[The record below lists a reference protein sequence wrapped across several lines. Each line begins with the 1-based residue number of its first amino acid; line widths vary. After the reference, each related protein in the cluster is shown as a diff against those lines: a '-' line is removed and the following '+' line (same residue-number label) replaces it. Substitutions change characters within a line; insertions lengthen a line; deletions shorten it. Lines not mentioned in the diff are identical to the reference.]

1 MSDAQHP
8 ARIAYEGHLG
18 GRGATLL
25 LLGIAALVA
34 GVLVITR
41 HHHPTPY
48 SMSSDT
54 RPRLPDGR
62 VASATGMSV
71 ADAIGRQPARL
82 VAVHGYLEAA
92 ADDRPYLCA
101 RLDGF
106 TDCRGVAHLRIAGSS
121 QWLLVGRN
129 RVRGVETGCCAI
141 GSWSSHPVVLR
152 GRVRDGVLL
161 VQRPR
166 D

>member
-1 MSDAQHP
+1 
-8 ARIAYEGHLG
+8 
-18 GRGATLL
+18 LL

-41 HHHPTPY
+41 HHHPRPY

-92 ADDRPYLCA
+92 ADDRPYLCGAAADRDDGHRNEHEPMPSLGCPLFRAYGERAIRSPAVMVRVTFPHAGPGDGLRRAAEGRCRSAA
-101 RLDGF
+101 RNPA
-106 TDCRGVAHLRIAGSS
+106 DCAPPDH
-121 QWLLVGRN
+121 
-129 RVRGVETGCCAI
+129 
-141 GSWSSHPVVLR
+141 HH
-152 GRVRDGVLL
+152 
-161 VQRPR
+161 
-166 D
+166 

>member
-41 HHHPTPY
+41 HHHPRPY

-101 RLDGF
+101 RLNGF
-106 TDCRGVAHLRIAGSS
+106 TGTVSLTSTDSAASFDLTPYTFTTGSGADNGAHTFSGILQTAGTRSIRS
-121 QWLLVGRN
+121 TTRP
-129 RVRGVETGCCAI
+129 CA
-141 GSWSSHPVVLR
+141 
-152 GRVRDGVLL
+152 
-161 VQRPR
+161 
-166 D
+166 